1 MREWAATI
9 KILIQRINFLKLLDG
24 TKTLDELLILKSFDR
39 HTAQELVD
47 RLGCITID
55 ELIQR
60 YETAKKKV
68 ITSRIQRDKYETA
81 FSNLEN
87 REDVL
92 YSMDARKINS
102 RIYERMEA
110 ELFGSQTSSVA

>member
-9 KILIQRINFLKLLDG
+9 KILIQKINFLKLLDG
-24 TKTLDELLILKSFDR
+24 TKTLDELLVLKSFDR

-87 REDVL
+87 YIDNPYNR
-92 YSMDARKINS
+92 MINS
-102 RIYERMEA
+102 RIYERMET